1 MRPDLLSHEIGR
13 PGGSGIARDMNGT
26 IDAKSRAELQRLLP
40 QNMNYNRG
48 VRIFGVL

>member
-26 IDAKSRAELQRLLP
+26 IDAKFRAELLP